1 MRKRLVLTLV
11 LAILSVAAY
20 ACASDK
26 PADTNPTVIATATV
40 SPAENITGEVTP
52 TEVPIISTPTAIPTP
67 TNAPSVTNANRKIVW
82 AVYFAQPIS
91 EEAQKEVR
99 RYLEEQGFDC
109 EIEFTQTLYL
119 GGSEYSDWLSF
130 EKRKRT
136 APDILCAGV
145 WENGIY
151 DAMKFVEA
159 EMVPLD
165 DYLATEEGKKLY
177 EAYGGVEW
185 FSVDGKKYTAPYRR
199 PANQISS
206 CQLYVNNRY
215 KEIFDAAFD
224 GTYESL
230 RKMCDMDTENR
241 PVIATSAFGKRALL
255 FFLGY
260 SGDFRTSY
268 NPQTQEFVNII
279 RQKQTKELLQ
289 TVYEDCKTGRLVK
302 TETAAGIPENTIVYI
317 SQGPDDVPE
326 GFTLFSVSDAQP
338 LYTLGLSYGVA
349 ADSQRKELA
358 MQVLGACYSNPRI
371 ASLLCWGVSDEK
383 DWMEYTATAKAAA
396 EPIVSLAGFVPDL
409 TEKQYRALRRYD
421 DDIVSLCSRMFLNS
435 TGKPILNLYYEE
447 ALDSFFEKQND
458 YDDLFEVIN
467 RQWKQWAAKAK

>member
-1 MRKRLVLTLV
+1 MRKRLVLTLLLV
-11 LAILSVAAY
+11 ILSVAAY

-52 TEVPIISTPTAIPTP
+52 TEVPIILTPTAIPTP

-82 AVYFAQPIS
+82 AVYFTKPIS

-109 EIEFTQTLYL
+109 EI
-119 GGSEYSDWLSF
+119 WLSF

-185 FSVDGKKYTAPYRR
+185 FSVDGKKYTVPYRR

-215 KEIFDAAFD
+215 KEIVDAAFD

-230 RKMCDMDTENR
+230 RKMCDTDTENR

-255 FFLGY
+255 
-260 SGDFRTSY
+260 
-268 NPQTQEFVNII
+268 
-279 RQKQTKELLQ
+279 
-289 TVYEDCKTGRLVK
+289 
-302 TETAAGIPENTIVYI
+302 
-317 SQGPDDVPE
+317 
-326 GFTLFSVSDAQP
+326 
-338 LYTLGLSYGVA
+338 
-349 ADSQRKELA
+349 
-358 MQVLGACYSNPRI
+358 
-371 ASLLCWGVSDEK
+371 
-383 DWMEYTATAKAAA
+383 
-396 EPIVSLAGFVPDL
+396 
-409 TEKQYRALRRYD
+409 
-421 DDIVSLCSRMFLNS
+421 
-435 TGKPILNLYYEE
+435 
-447 ALDSFFEKQND
+447 
-458 YDDLFEVIN
+458 
-467 RQWKQWAAKAK
+467 

>member
-1 MRKRLVLTLV
+1 MVDYGLKDKVAIITGANNPQGIGAATAIAFAREGAKVVLTYKKVPREYDDARADENGADRYYRANAGDASEVEEKLIELGVDYLVLEKD
-11 LAILSVAAY
+11 I
-20 ACASDK
+20 SD
-26 PADTNPTVIATATV
+26 
-40 SPAENITGEVTP
+40 
-52 TEVPIISTPTAIPTP
+52 
-67 TNAPSVTNANRKIVW
+67 
-82 AVYFAQPIS
+82 
-91 EEAQKEVR
+91 EAQV
-99 RYLEEQGFDC
+99 
-109 EIEFTQTLYL
+109 
-119 GGSEYSDWLSF
+119 
-130 EKRKRT
+130 
-136 APDILCAGV
+136 
-145 WENGIY
+145 
-151 DAMKFVEA
+151 
-159 EMVPLD
+159 
-165 DYLATEEGKKLY
+165 
-177 EAYGGVEW
+177 
-185 FSVDGKKYTAPYRR
+185 
-199 PANQISS
+199 
-206 CQLYVNNRY
+206 

-230 RKMCDMDTENR
+230 RKMCDTDTENR

-302 TETAAGIPENTIVYI
+302 AETAAGIPENTIVYI

-435 TGKPILNLYYEE
+435 TGKPILNRYYEE
-447 ALDSFFEKQND
+447 VLDSFFEKQND